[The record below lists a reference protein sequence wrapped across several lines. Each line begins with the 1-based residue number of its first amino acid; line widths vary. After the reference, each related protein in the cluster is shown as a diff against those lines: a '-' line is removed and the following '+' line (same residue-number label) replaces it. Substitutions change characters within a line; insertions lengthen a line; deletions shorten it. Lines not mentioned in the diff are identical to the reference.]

1 MTSSVLKIV
10 NEQSNWNHVS
20 KYQRIEKLHKNTEKC
35 ESKDH
40 LCPLIILSLEQ
51 TASGLR
57 LSKLIKNSRQCFFVH
72 GLKISCKSKTG
83 GCFKA
88 RLTGQRANFFCVSK
102 NGVSNLGRD
111 RFQLGMNDV
120 WTGSWYSILLPLV
133 YLVSSH
139 LKENQCIRPQAYSCT
154 SMAKFFTIN
163 CIFFIF
169 RKK

>member
-1 MTSSVLKIV
+1 MRKQRSFVPINNFIFGTNSLRFETFETHQKFASVFL
-10 NEQSNWNHVS
+10 
-20 KYQRIEKLHKNTEKC
+20 
-35 ESKDH
+35 
-40 LCPLIILSLEQ
+40 
-51 TASGLR
+51 
-57 LSKLIKNSRQCFFVH
+57 FVH
-72 GLKISCKSKTG
+72 GLKISWKSKTG

-88 RLTGQRANFFCVSK
+88 RLTRQRANFFCVSK
-102 NGVSNLGRD
+102 NGVSNQGRD

-133 YLVSSH
+133 YLVSTH

-154 SMAKFFTIN
+154 SMAKFFTLN